1 MGRCELM
8 AVTSPYDDLT
18 PESIKAE
25 MLAGLTVN
33 GEEIDTREGS
43 YANTLVSVA
52 AYQIWKLYQQFP
64 ALLSMVF
71 PDETAGE
78 YIDKNAEQIGMI
90 RSGGRK
96 ASVSVTFAGK
106 NGTRIP
112 KGTALYAPDSG
123 LQFLTTEAASIQS
136 GSAVVQ
142 AEAAEIGVAYNLPAK
157 RIKSLYVNLS
167 GVDAVTNLQPAS
179 GGADPESD
187 AALFARYH
195 ARRVLPITSGNRYH
209 YITWATE
216 VPGVSFAGCVPLWN
230 GPGTVK
236 VVIAGADRKAVGE
249 PIIAACAAHIEEV
262 RPIGATVTVVSVAK
276 RAIPMTAAVTLVD
289 GATVTDV
296 RDQLRKEFAA
306 LMAQLEFGVE
316 TEVPYSRFL
325 ACLLQCQGVA
335 NYSEFTVDG
344 ATSPVTIHA
353 EESPEVGTVKI
364 SETGG

>member
-1 MGRCELM
+1 M

-25 MLAGLTVN
+25 MLENLTVN
-33 GEEIDTREGS
+33 GEEIDTQEGS

-52 AYQIWKLYQQFP
+52 AYQIWKLYQQLP

-90 RSGGRK
+90 RSAGRK
-96 ASVSVTFAGK
+96 ASVSVTFTGK
-106 NGTRIP
+106 NGTNIP
-112 KGTALYAPDSG
+112 KGTALYAPDNG
-123 LQFLTTEAASIQS
+123 LQFLTMEDAVIQS
-136 GSAVVQ
+136 GSAQVQ
-142 AEAAEIGVAYNLPAK
+142 AEAAEVGVAYNLPAK
-157 RIKSLYVNLS
+157 RITSLYINLS
-167 GVDAVTNLQPAS
+167 GVDTVTNLQPAS

-187 AALFARYH
+187 AALYARYH

-216 VPGVSFAGCVPLWN
+216 VPGVSYAGCVPLWD

-276 RAIPMTAAVTLVD
+276 RTLPMTAAVTLVQ
-289 GATVTDV
+289 GATLTDV
-296 RDQLRKEFAA
+296 RDQLRKEVGT
-306 LMAQLEFGVE
+306 LMSQLEFGVD
-316 TEVPYSRFL
+316 TEVPFSRFL

-344 ATSPVTIHA
+344 GTSAVTFNA
-353 EESPEVGTVKI
+353 EESPEVGALRIT
-364 SETGG
+364 ETEA

>member
-1 MGRCELM
+1 M
-8 AVTSPYDDLT
+8 AATSPYDDLT
-18 PESIKAE
+18 PESIKEE
-25 MLAGLTVN
+25 MLEGLTVN

-78 YIDKNAEQIGMI
+78 YIDKNAEQIGMV
-90 RSGGRK
+90 RSAGRK
-96 ASVSVTFAGK
+96 ASVSVTFTGK

-123 LQFLTTEAASIQS
+123 LQFLTAEDAVIQS
-136 GSAVVQ
+136 GSAGVQ
-142 AEAAEIGVAYNLPAK
+142 AEAAEVGIAYNLPAK
-157 RIKSLYVNLS
+157 RITSLYINLS
-167 GVDAVTNLQPAS
+167 GVDTVTNSQAAS

-187 AALFARYH
+187 AAFYARYH
-195 ARRVLPITSGNRYH
+195 DRRVLPITSGNRYH

-216 VPGVSFAGCVPLWN
+216 VPGVSYAGCVPLWD

-262 RPIGATVTVVSVAK
+262 RPIGAAVTVVSVTK
-276 RAIPMTAAVTLVD
+276 RTIPMTAAVTLIQ
-289 GATVTDV
+289 GATLTDV
-296 RDQLRKEFAA
+296 RDQLRKEVGT
-306 LMAQLEFGVE
+306 LMSQLEFGVN
-316 TEVPYSRFL
+316 TEVPFSRFL

-344 ATSPVTIHA
+344 GTGAVTINA
-353 EESPEVGTVKI
+353 EESPEVGSLRIT
-364 SETGG
+364 ETEA